1 MVKCPV
7 CGNDNRDNAK
17 FCSHCRAQLPS
28 GAVSTPP
35 PIIPA
40 APAPPP
46 EAVQVLPGE
55 PDMMQ
60 LLALLPDL
68 EIQTTDLQ
76 IPLPEIDVTAEIER
90 LTQFSLDEQIKLIQ
104 QLEQQLKA
112 APGGS
117 DAS

>member
-1 MVKCPV
+1 MVKCPA

-17 FCSHCRAQLPS
+17 FCSRCRAPLPS
-28 GAVSTPP
+28 GAM
-35 PIIPA
+35 PA
-40 APAPPP
+40 PSVAPTPPP
-46 EAVQVLPGE
+46 EAAQVLPGE
-55 PDMMQ
+55 PDMAQ

-68 EIQTTDLQ
+68 EVQTTDLQ

-112 APGGS
+112 APSGS